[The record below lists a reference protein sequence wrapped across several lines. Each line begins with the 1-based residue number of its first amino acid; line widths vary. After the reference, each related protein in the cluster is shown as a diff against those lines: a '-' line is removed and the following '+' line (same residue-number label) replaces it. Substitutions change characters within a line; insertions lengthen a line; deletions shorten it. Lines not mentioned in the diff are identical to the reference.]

1 MKKILITIAVVG
13 IILTGGVVLYAD
25 KVSNEKQLN
34 VQDNKFEAPGD
45 VKIFKI
51 SASNFKYDAVEIR
64 VKKGDKVRIDLNVAQ
79 GFHDLV
85 VQQYAVATQ
94 KVQGPGNTSVEFV
107 ADKEGKFEYYCS
119 VGTHRQMGMIGML
132 IVE

>member
-34 VQDNKFEAPGD
+34 VQGNKFEAPGD

-51 SASNFKYDAVEIR
+51 SASNFKYDAAEIR

-94 KVQGPGNTSVEFV
+94 KVQSPGNTSVEFV

-119 VGTHRQMGMIGML
+119 VGTHRQMGMVGVL